1 MDPASFAF
9 GVVSLAMQLVQTTR
23 AIKDLISAYKS
34 AAKELENL
42 SNKLDDIETVCYSL
56 EAVLSDVDNPAQKPW
71 ETTLL
76 NKLHRIIRECYDKV
90 MEIHTLINK
99 ISSRQQKGRNPLRT
113 TGLLFLQY
121 RDDIRVCTDGL
132 DRSLSSLQLQMTAN
146 ILPHP
151 AITSSPTME
160 QLSAQAR
167 INSYDKS
174 HLVGPES
181 EVVTETWKRGW
192 DAVAFVQ
199 KTMKRTTMTDLL
211 DSRSSTIQE
220 DSIFTLSSP
229 LLNLYVKFSMRCGS
243 LAPFCV
249 ALQMPRVIHLVGS
262 LGAGI
267 DTAFEDDDLQTV
279 RRLFNEGVLAPATI
293 ITRTEYDPDNETTL
307 LGLAVAQRAKRVFN
321 FLVSRSPDLYQ
332 RNHISIGVYMYRC
345 IEIDED
351 MGPVLHYINMRKE
364 LITPPELE
372 NVLRAID
379 DVHHFR
385 SCIAACKQYF
395 PSSWEPFNNMIWE
408 YIVSKFSDYD
418 DGLLEGWELVIADT
432 IAEGLDIHRPLRPE
446 NDLNTLNHILRY
458 RSTNDTAIEKMHR
471 WIDMLEAAGVNTEQY
486 LQIETE
492 RCFAVWEE
500 AYPLFEETPSNYRR
514 VLYIEHSRGRRFPCW
529 AKVIEKS
536 CSCRELFQE
545 FPHLVYQD
553 TLSHLIG
560 PRDTMLQYQSWKDGT
575 FNYPYVVEKSWPI
588 WPPLQPNPTYREY
601 MQKYEESRILA
612 DKWIDDACRLM
623 ESRFERKQM
632 RKQRKAGYKGEL
644 RKQKSMPGAWV
655 EEN

>member
-1 MDPASFAF
+1 M
-9 GVVSLAMQLVQTTR
+9 
-23 AIKDLISAYKS
+23 
-34 AAKELENL
+34 
-42 SNKLDDIETVCYSL
+42 
-56 EAVLSDVDNPAQKPW
+56 
-71 ETTLL
+71 
-76 NKLHRIIRECYDKV
+76 
-90 MEIHTLINK
+90 
-99 ISSRQQKGRNPLRT
+99 
-113 TGLLFLQY
+113 
-121 RDDIRVCTDGL
+121 
-132 DRSLSSLQLQMTAN
+132 
-146 ILPHP
+146 
-151 AITSSPTME
+151 
-160 QLSAQAR
+160 
-167 INSYDKS
+167 
-174 HLVGPES
+174 
-181 EVVTETWKRGW
+181 
-192 DAVAFVQ
+192 
-199 KTMKRTTMTDLL
+199 
-211 DSRSSTIQE
+211 
-220 DSIFTLSSP
+220 
-229 LLNLYVKFSMRCGS
+229 
-243 LAPFCV
+243 
-249 ALQMPRVIHLVGS
+249 
-262 LGAGI
+262 
-267 DTAFEDDDLQTV
+267 
-279 RRLFNEGVLAPATI
+279 
-293 ITRTEYDPDNETTL
+293 
-307 LGLAVAQRAKRVFN
+307 
-321 FLVSRSPDLYQ
+321 
-332 RNHISIGVYMYRC
+332 GVYMYRC

-372 NVLRAID
+372 NVLPAID

-418 DGLLEGWELVIADT
+418 DHHLEGWELVIADT

-458 RSTNDTAIEKMHR
+458 RSTNDAAIEKMHR

-529 AKVIEKS
+529 AKVIEES

-545 FPHLVYQD
+545 FPHLVHQD

-560 PRDTMLQYQSWKDGT
+560 PRDTMLQYQSWEDGT
-575 FNYPYVVEKSWPI
+575 FNYPYDVEKSWPI

-601 MQKYEESRILA
+601 MQKYEESRRLA

-632 RKQRKAGYKGEL
+632 RKQRKAGYKGGL
-644 RKQKSMPGAWV
+644 RKLKSMPGAWV